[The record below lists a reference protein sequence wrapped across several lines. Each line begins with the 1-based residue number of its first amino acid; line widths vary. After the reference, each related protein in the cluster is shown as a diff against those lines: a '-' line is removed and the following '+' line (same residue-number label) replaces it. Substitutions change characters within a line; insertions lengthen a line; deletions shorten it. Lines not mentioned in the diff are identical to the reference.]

1 MNTDLIIIGAGPGG
15 YETAVRAAKAGLQVV
30 VIEKEHLGGTCL
42 NAGCIPTKCLC
53 HEAEQPLS
61 NSPEG
66 ESDRLRE
73 AIARKNEV
81 VEKLKAG
88 SAQLMKTPG
97 ITLVEGEARFVDV
110 HTVAVGEMVNGE
122 WSNGKWEAPNIIIAT
137 GSVTKFLPI
146 PGAHAE
152 GVVTSTEML
161 NLTTLPQR
169 LAIIGGG
176 VIGLEFASIFQ
187 SMGSQVTVIEF
198 CKEVLPQFDR
208 DLAKRLRT
216 SLKKRGIEFHTS
228 AAAKEIRRKEQGAGS
243 KEQEKYNSEGEKQ
256 EIGVSSCP
264 LPLAPYLEIDFEE
277 KGKLQSVEADLVL
290 MAVGRAANLDS
301 LNLADVGIETT
312 PRGIKVD
319 ENMQTNVPGIYA
331 IGDVNGL
338 IQLAHAASAQGRV
351 ALEHI
356 RRERIVIG
364 RPLGL
369 RLQSEAG
376 QEERRERNVLDL
388 QNSSQ
393 EANVSS
399 LHSPLST
406 LLQIIPSA
414 VFTVPEAAMV
424 GQTEEQLEEAGIEYQ
439 SHKAMYRANGKAL
452 AMEAED
458 GLVKIL
464 TDTEGH
470 ILGCHILGAHASDL
484 IHEVTLAM
492 RLGATIHDIADTV
505 HAHPSLSEILLA
517 AAEA

>member
-15 YETAVRAAKAGLQVV
+15 YETAVRAAKAGLSVV
-30 VIEKEHLGGTCL
+30 VIEKQHLGGTCL

-53 HEAEQPLS
+53 HSAESPIPSPSCAGRGEDAEALLDEANAYLAA
-61 NSPEG
+61 
-66 ESDRLRE
+66 

-88 SAQLMKTPG
+88 VAQLMKTPG
-97 ITLVEGEARFVDV
+97 ITLVEGEARFLDS
-110 HTVAVGEMVNGE
+110 HTVAVKKMDNGQLSIDNE
-122 WSNGKWEAPNIIIAT
+122 FSAPNIIIAT

-161 NLTTLPQR
+161 NLATLPHR
-169 LAIIGGG
+169 LCIIGGG

-187 SMGSQVTVIEF
+187 ALGSQVTVIEF

-216 SLKKRGIEFHTS
+216 SLKKRGIEFHTG
-228 AAAKEIRRKEQGAGS
+228 AAAKEIR
-243 KEQEKYNSEGEKQ
+243 
-256 EIGVSSCP
+256 P
-264 LPLAPYLEIDFEE
+264 LPITGEGREGGLCVDFEE
-277 KGKLQSVEADLVL
+277 KGKVQSVEADLVL

-301 LNLADVGIETT
+301 LNLADVGIEVT
-312 PRGIKVD
+312 PRGIVVD
-319 ENMQTNVPGIYA
+319 EHMQTNVPGIYA

-351 ALEHI
+351 ALASI
-356 RRERIVIG
+356 
-364 RPLGL
+364 LKD
-369 RLQSEAG
+369 AK
-376 QEERRERNVLDL
+376 DL
-388 QNSSQ
+388 KFSK
-393 EANVSS
+393 E
-399 LHSPLST
+399 L
-406 LLQIIPSA
+406 IPSA

-424 GQTEEQLEEAGIEYQ
+424 GLTEEQLEETGIEYQ
-439 SHKAMYRANGKAL
+439 AHKAFYRANGKAL
-452 AMEAED
+452 AMEADD

-464 TDTEGH
+464 TDKEGK

>member
-30 VIEKEHLGGTCL
+30 IIEKEHLGGTCL

-53 HEAEQPLS
+53 HSAEGPTPNPASVGRGEDAEALLDEANVYLA
-61 NSPEG
+61 
-66 ESDRLRE
+66 E

-88 SAQLMKTPG
+88 VAQLMKTPG
-97 ITLVEGEARFVDV
+97 ITLVEGEARFLDS
-110 HTVAVGEMVNGE
+110 HTVAVKATDNEF
-122 WSNGKWEAPNIIIAT
+122 SAPNIIIAT
-137 GSVTKFLPI
+137 GSQTKFLPI

-169 LAIIGGG
+169 LCIIGGG

-187 SMGSQVTVIEF
+187 SLGSQVTVIEF
-198 CKEVLPQFDR
+198 CKEVLPNFDR

-228 AAAKEIRRKEQGAGS
+228 AAAKEISPLPASPCR
-243 KEQEKYNSEGEKQ
+243 EGEDT
-256 EIGVSSCP
+256 IHPLRGGVKGR
-264 LPLAPYLEIDFEE
+264 LQVDFEE

-290 MAVGRAANLDS
+290 MAVGRAANLQS

-312 PRGIKVD
+312 PRGIVVD
-319 ENMQTNVPGIYA
+319 EHMQTNVPGIYA

-338 IQLAHAASAQGRV
+338 MQLAHAASAQGKI
-351 ALEHI
+351 ALDHI
-356 RRERIVIG
+356 
-364 RPLGL
+364 L
-369 RLQSEAG
+369 
-376 QEERRERNVLDL
+376 
-388 QNSSQ
+388 NSSCGGWQ
-393 EANVSS
+393 GAV
-399 LHSPLST
+399 
-406 LLQIIPSA
+406 IPSA

-424 GQTEEQLEEAGIEYQ
+424 GQTEEQLEEAGTEYQ
-439 SHKAMYRANGKAL
+439 AHKALYRANGKAL

-464 TDTEGH
+464 TDKDGK

-484 IHEVTLAM
+484 IHEATLAM
-492 RLGATIHDIADTV
+492 RLGATIHDLADTV

>member
-53 HEAEQPLS
+53 HSASLPPTPRQGRGEEASEYLAK
-61 NSPEG
+61 
-66 ESDRLRE
+66 
-73 AIARKNEV
+73 AIDRKNEV

-88 SAQLMKTPG
+88 VAQLMKTPG
-97 ITLVEGEARFVDV
+97 ITLIEGEARFIDQ
-110 HTVAVGEMVNGE
+110 HTIEVRHKDNCQL
-122 WSNGKWEAPNIIIAT
+122 SIFNSQFIIIAT

-146 PGAHAE
+146 PGAHAK
-152 GVVTSTEML
+152 GVVTSTELL

-169 LAIIGGG
+169 LTIIGGG

-228 AAAKEIRRKEQGAGS
+228 AAAKKIHEDT
-243 KEQEKYNSEGEKQ
+243 
-256 EIGVSSCP
+256 P
-264 LPLAPYLEIDFEE
+264 LVVDFEE
-277 KGKLQSVEADLVL
+277 KGKIQSVEADLVL
-290 MAVGRAANLDS
+290 MAVGRAANLQS

-312 PRGIKVD
+312 ARGIVVD
-319 ENMQTNVPGIYA
+319 ENMQTNVSGIYA

-351 ALEHI
+351 ALSHI
-356 RRERIVIG
+356 LSSH
-364 RPLGL
+364 PLL
-369 RLQSEAG
+369 PTSY
-376 QEERRERNVLDL
+376 
-388 QNSSQ
+388 
-393 EANVSS
+393 
-399 LHSPLST
+399 LH
-406 LLQIIPSA
+406 IIPAA

-424 GQTEEQLEEAGIEYQ
+424 GQTEEQLEEAGVEYQ
-439 SHKAMYRANGKAL
+439 THKAMYRANGKAL
-452 AMEAED
+452 AMDAED

-464 TDTEGH
+464 TDAEGK

-492 RLGATIHDIADTV
+492 RLGATIHDIANTV

>member
-30 VIEKEHLGGTCL
+30 IIEKEHLGGTCL

-53 HEAEQPLS
+53 HSAEEAPLL
-61 NSPEG
+61 SPEG
-66 ESDRLRE
+66 DENSHYLQE
-73 AIARKNEV
+73 AVARKNEV

-88 SAQLMKTPG
+88 VAQLMKTPG
-97 ITLVEGEARFVDV
+97 ITLVEGEAQFLDS
-110 HTVAVGEMVNGE
+110 HTVTIKTIDNGQLTIDNE
-122 WSNGKWEAPNIIIAT
+122 YTAKNIIIAT

-152 GVVTSTEML
+152 GVLTSTEML

-228 AAAKEIRRKEQGAGS
+228 AAAKEIH
-243 KEQEKYNSEGEKQ
+243 EGT
-256 EIGVSSCP
+256 P
-264 LPLAPYLEIDFEE
+264 LVVDFEE
-277 KGKLQSVEADLVL
+277 KGKLQSVEADVVL
-290 MAVGRAANLDS
+290 MAVGRSANFDS
-301 LNLADVGIETT
+301 LNLSDVGIETT

-319 ENMQTNVPGIYA
+319 EYMQTNVPGIYA

-338 IQLAHAASAQGRV
+338 IQLAHAASAQGKI
-351 ALEHI
+351 ALTSILNSKFLDEPSVTSA
-356 RRERIVIG
+356 ERKNHNSKLIV
-364 RPLGL
+364 
-369 RLQSEAG
+369 
-376 QEERRERNVLDL
+376 
-388 QNSSQ
+388 
-393 EANVSS
+393 
-399 LHSPLST
+399 
-406 LLQIIPSA
+406 PSA

-439 SHKAMYRANGKAL
+439 AHKAFYRANGKAL
-452 AMEAED
+452 AMDAED

-464 TDTEGH
+464 TNKEGK

-492 RLGATIHDIADTV
+492 RLGGTIHDIADTV

>member
-30 VIEKEHLGGTCL
+30 IIEKEHLGGTCL

-53 HEAEQPLS
+53 HSAEGPTPNPASVGRGEDAEALLDEANVYLA
-61 NSPEG
+61 
-66 ESDRLRE
+66 E

-88 SAQLMKTPG
+88 VAQLMKTPG
-97 ITLVEGEARFVDV
+97 ITLVEGEARFLDS
-110 HTVAVGEMVNGE
+110 HTVAVKATDNEF
-122 WSNGKWEAPNIIIAT
+122 SAPNIIIAT
-137 GSVTKFLPI
+137 GSQTK
-146 PGAHAE
+146 

-169 LAIIGGG
+169 LCIIGGG

-187 SMGSQVTVIEF
+187 SLGSQVTVIEF
-198 CKEVLPQFDR
+198 CKEVLPNFDR

-228 AAAKEIRRKEQGAGS
+228 AAAKEISPLPASPCR
-243 KEQEKYNSEGEKQ
+243 EGEDT
-256 EIGVSSCP
+256 IHPLRGGVKGR
-264 LPLAPYLEIDFEE
+264 LQVDFEE

-290 MAVGRAANLDS
+290 MAVGRAANLQS

-312 PRGIKVD
+312 PRGIVVD
-319 ENMQTNVPGIYA
+319 EHMQTNVPGIYA

-338 IQLAHAASAQGRV
+338 MQLAHAASAQGKI
-351 ALEHI
+351 ALDHI
-356 RRERIVIG
+356 
-364 RPLGL
+364 L
-369 RLQSEAG
+369 
-376 QEERRERNVLDL
+376 
-388 QNSSQ
+388 NSSCGGWQ
-393 EANVSS
+393 GAV
-399 LHSPLST
+399 
-406 LLQIIPSA
+406 IPSA

-424 GQTEEQLEEAGIEYQ
+424 GQTEEQLEEAGTEYQ
-439 SHKAMYRANGKAL
+439 AHKALYRANGKAL

-464 TDTEGH
+464 TDKDGK

-484 IHEVTLAM
+484 IHEATLAM
-492 RLGATIHDIADTV
+492 RLGATIHDLADTV

>member
-53 HEAEQPLS
+53 HSAESLPPTPS
-61 NSPEG
+61 EG
-66 ESDRLRE
+66 RGEDPSAYLKA
-73 AIARKNEV
+73 AIERKDEV

-88 SAQLMKTPG
+88 VAQLMKTPG
-97 ITLVEGEARFVDV
+97 VTLVEGEARFSSTPTLPQREGER
-110 HTVAVGEMVNGE
+110 HTVAVTPTSGEDGGGVFT
-122 WSNGKWEAPNIIIAT
+122 APNIIIAT
-137 GSVTKFLPI
+137 GSKTKFLPI

-152 GVVTSTEML
+152 GVLTSTEML

-228 AAAKEIRRKEQGAGS
+228 AAAKEIH
-243 KEQEKYNSEGEKQ
+243 EGN
-256 EIGVSSCP
+256 P
-264 LPLAPYLEIDFEE
+264 LVVDFEE
-277 KGKLQSVEADLVL
+277 KGKQQSVEADVVL
-290 MAVGRAANLDS
+290 MAVGRVANLDS
-301 LNLADVGIETT
+301 LNLSDVGIETT
-312 PRGIKVD
+312 PRGVVVD

-338 IQLAHAASAQGRV
+338 IQLAHAASAQGKV
-351 ALEHI
+351 ALAHI
-356 RRERIVIG
+356 
-364 RPLGL
+364 L
-369 RLQSEAG
+369 SKS
-376 QEERRERNVLDL
+376 D
-388 QNSSQ
+388 SSFFTLH
-393 EANVSS
+393 SS
-399 LHSPLST
+399 LS
-406 LLQIIPSA
+406 IIPSA

-439 SHKAMYRANGKAL
+439 THKAMYRANGKAL

-464 TDTEGH
+464 TDAEGK

-492 RLGATIHDIADTV
+492 RLGGTIHDIADTV
-505 HAHPSLSEILLA
+505 HAHPSLSEIILA

>member
-15 YETAVRAAKAGLQVV
+15 YETAVRAAKAGLSVV
-30 VIEKEHLGGTCL
+30 VIEKQHLGGTCL

-53 HEAEQPLS
+53 HSAESPIPSPSCAGRGEDAEALLDEANAYLAA
-61 NSPEG
+61 
-66 ESDRLRE
+66 

-88 SAQLMKTPG
+88 VAQLMKTPG
-97 ITLVEGEARFVDV
+97 ITLVEGEARFLDS
-110 HTVAVGEMVNGE
+110 HTVAVKKMDNGQLSIDNE
-122 WSNGKWEAPNIIIAT
+122 FSAPNIIIAT

-161 NLTTLPQR
+161 NLATLPHR
-169 LAIIGGG
+169 LCIIGGG

-187 SMGSQVTVIEF
+187 ALGSQVTVIEF

-216 SLKKRGIEFHTS
+216 SLKKRGIEFHTG
-228 AAAKEIRRKEQGAGS
+228 AAAKEIR
-243 KEQEKYNSEGEKQ
+243 
-256 EIGVSSCP
+256 P
-264 LPLAPYLEIDFEE
+264 LPITGEGREGGLCVDFEE
-277 KGKLQSVEADLVL
+277 KGKVQSVEADLVL

-301 LNLADVGIETT
+301 LNLADVGIEVT
-312 PRGIKVD
+312 PRGIVVD
-319 ENMQTNVPGIYA
+319 EHMQTNVPGIYA

-351 ALEHI
+351 ALASI
-356 RRERIVIG
+356 LKD
-364 RPLGL
+364 PK
-369 RLQSEAG
+369 
-376 QEERRERNVLDL
+376 DL
-388 QNSSQ
+388 KFSK
-393 EANVSS
+393 E
-399 LHSPLST
+399 L
-406 LLQIIPSA
+406 IPSA

-424 GQTEEQLEEAGIEYQ
+424 GLTEEQLEETGIEYQ
-439 SHKAMYRANGKAL
+439 AHKAFYRANGKAL
-452 AMEAED
+452 AMEADD

-464 TDTEGH
+464 TDKEGK